1 MKRSHQIAFF
11 TAIILIVAATTLPAQ
26 PNWIVTPSDFQYT
39 MTATCVAVFDCVES
53 GDTNDMVAAFINGE
67 LRGVQRLETDYEGRK
82 FAFMI
87 VYDNEFSG
95 NQITFKLYDASADT
109 VLDALDSIVFAENG
123 NAGDVD
129 APFRVRTD
137 NAIDTI
143 LLSRDSIPEYAV
155 AGDTAATITA
165 LDEQQNTLVMTW
177 DFVQDSLGPD
187 NHYFSITGNALVL
200 NEAVNPAAMANYR
213 IHLLGTTYGGCTSDW
228 ELLLP
233 VAGPGATNLSGPDSD
248 DTGRVVLFPNPAGHT
263 LHLASTNP
271 VDMLRIYDAGGRLV
285 YVAGDLSVSHSLDVS
300 GWTPQIY
307 FVVCQTD
314 KANYSQKLIVR
325 H

>member
-1 MKRSHQIAFF
+1 MKCSHPTTFFAAIAL
-11 TAIILIVAATTLPAQ
+11 ILAATTLPAQ

-53 GDTNDMVAAFINGE
+53 NDTNDIVAAFINGE
-67 LRGVQRLETDYEGRK
+67 VRGVQRLETDYEGRK

-87 VYDNEFSG
+87 IYDNEFSG
-95 NQITFKLYDASADT
+95 NGITFKLYDASADT
-109 VLDALDSIVFAENG
+109 VLDALDAIVFIENG
-123 NAGDVD
+123 NVGDVD

-165 LDEQQNTLVMTW
+165 LDEQQNTLAITW
-177 DFVQDSLGPD
+177 DFVQDTLGTD
-187 NHYFSITGNALVL
+187 NHYFTITGNALVL
-200 NEAVNPAAMANYR
+200 NEDVDPDSKGNYK
-213 IHLLGTTYGGCTSDW
+213 IHLVGVTDGGCTTDR
-228 ELLLP
+228 ELVLP
-233 VAGPGATNLSGPDSD
+233 VAGPGASNLSGPDSD
-248 DTGRVVLFPNPAGHT
+248 DGGGVVLFPNPAGHT
-263 LHLASTNP
+263 LYLTCRNP

-285 YVAGDLSVSHSLDVS
+285 YTAGDLSLSHSLDVS
-300 GWTPQIY
+300 GWAAQMY
-307 FVVCQTD
+307 FVVCQTN
-314 KANYSQKLIVR
+314 KVNYSQKLVIR